1 MASSKTDHSNQNT
14 TDTRKFEIMSKLL
27 IVEDDD
33 ALREQLEI
41 GLMASGYEVCFSATG
56 TDAIPAFEKHQP
68 DLVLLDLMLPGKN
81 GIEICKEIREVS
93 GVPIIMLT
101 ARTDDTDMIR
111 GLEAGADD
119 YVTKPYKTEVLV
131 SRIRAR
137 LRPIKSKSTA
147 HPIVTI
153 GPVEMDTLSHEVRK
167 GDQKISLTPLEFKLL
182 LTLASHPNEVFTRE
196 MLLEQVW
203 EYTYKADTRL
213 VNVHVQRLRSKIE
226 DDPENPRLVLTVRGW
241 GYKAGPE

>member
-1 MASSKTDHSNQNT
+1 MFK
-14 TDTRKFEIMSKLL
+14 IL

-41 GLMASGYEVCFSATG
+41 GLMASGFEVCYAATG
-56 TDAIPAFEKHQP
+56 LEAVPAFEKNKP
-68 DLVLLDLMLPGKN
+68 DLILLDLMLPGKN
-81 GIEICKEIREVS
+81 GIEICSEIRRNS

-101 ARTDDTDMIR
+101 ARTDDADMIR

-119 YVTKPYKTEVLV
+119 YVTKPYKIEVLV
-131 SRIRAR
+131 SRIKAR
-137 LRPIKSKSTA
+137 LRPLKEVSNPIIK
-147 HPIVTI
+147 I

-167 GDQKISLTPLEFKLL
+167 GDKKIALTPLEFKLL
-182 LTLASHPNEVFTRE
+182 LTLASHPNEVFSRE

-226 DDPENPRLVLTVRGW
+226 DDQEDPKLVLTVRGW

>member
-1 MASSKTDHSNQNT
+1 MYK
-14 TDTRKFEIMSKLL
+14 IL

-41 GLMASGYEVCFSATG
+41 GLNSSGFDVCFAATG
-56 TDAIPAFEKHQP
+56 LEAIPAFEKNKP
-68 DLVLLDLMLPGKN
+68 DLILLDLMLPGKN
-81 GIEICKEIREVS
+81 GIEICTEIRRTS

-101 ARTDDTDMIR
+101 ARTDDQDMIR

-119 YVTKPYKTEVLV
+119 YVTKPYKIEILV
-131 SRIRAR
+131 SRIKAR
-137 LRPIKSKSTA
+137 LRPIKDVQHTIIK
-147 HPIVTI
+147 I

-167 GDQKISLTPLEFKLL
+167 GDKKIALTPLEFKLL
-182 LTLASHPNEVFTRE
+182 LTLASHPNEVFSRE

-226 DDPENPRLVLTVRGW
+226 EDQEDPKLVLTVRGW

>member
-1 MASSKTDHSNQNT
+1 MFK
-14 TDTRKFEIMSKLL
+14 IL

-41 GLMASGYEVCFSATG
+41 GLMASGFEVCHASTG
-56 TDAIPAFEKHQP
+56 LEAVPAFEREKP
-68 DLVLLDLMLPGKN
+68 DLILLDLMLPGKN
-81 GIEICKEIREVS
+81 GIEICSEIRRNS

-101 ARTDDTDMIR
+101 ARTEDSDMIR

-119 YVTKPYKTEVLV
+119 YVTKPYKIEVLV
-131 SRIRAR
+131 SRIKAR
-137 LRPIKSKSTA
+137 LRPLKEVLN
-147 HPIVTI
+147 PIVKI
-153 GPVEMDTLSHEVRK
+153 GPIELDTLSHEVRK
-167 GDQKISLTPLEFKLL
+167 GDKKIALTPLEFKLL
-182 LTLASHPNEVFTRE
+182 VTLATHPNEVFSRE

-226 DDPENPRLVLTVRGW
+226 DDQEDPKLVLTVRGW

>member
-1 MASSKTDHSNQNT
+1 
-14 TDTRKFEIMSKLL
+14 MSKLL

-41 GLMASGYEVCFSATG
+41 GLQAQGFEIVVAATG
-56 TDAIPAFEKHQP
+56 TDAIPAFEMHKP
-68 DLVLLDLMLPGKN
+68 DLILLDLMLPGKN
-81 GIEICKEIREVS
+81 GIEICSEIRKTS
-93 GVPIIMLT
+93 GVPIIILT
-101 ARTDDTDMIR
+101 ARTEDSDMIR

-119 YVTKPYKTEVLV
+119 YITKPYNFDILLLK
-131 SRIRAR
+131 IKAR
-137 LRPIKSKSTA
+137 LRPLEGTISE
-147 HPIVTI
+147 HPIIKI

-167 GDQKISLTPLEFKLL
+167 GEKKISLTPLEFKLL
-182 LTLASHPNEVFTRE
+182 LTLASKPNEVFTRE
-196 MLLEQVW
+196 ALLEQVW

-226 DDPENPRLVLTVRGW
+226 DDQENPRLVLTVRGW

>member
-1 MASSKTDHSNQNT
+1 MFK
-14 TDTRKFEIMSKLL
+14 IL

-33 ALREQLEI
+33 ALRETLEI
-41 GLMASGYEVCFSATG
+41 GLRSNGFDVCQSATG
-56 TDAIPAFEKHQP
+56 TDAIPVFEKHKP

-81 GIEICKEIREVS
+81 GIDICHELRQTS

-101 ARTDDTDMIR
+101 ARTDDNDMIR

-119 YVTKPYKTEVLV
+119 YVTKPYKIEVLV
-131 SRIRAR
+131 SRIKAR
-137 LRPIKSKSTA
+137 LRPIKQVQHTIIKLG
-147 HPIVTI
+147 PIEI
-153 GPVEMDTLSHEVRK
+153 DTLSHEVLRNGK
-167 GDQKISLTPLEFKLL
+167 RVSLTPLEFKLL
-182 LTLASHPNEVFTRE
+182 LTLASHPNEVFSRE

-226 DDPENPRLVLTVRGW
+226 EDQEDPKLVLTVRGW

>member
-1 MASSKTDHSNQNT
+1 MY
-14 TDTRKFEIMSKLL
+14 KLL

-41 GLMASGYEVCFSATG
+41 GLTASGFEVCFAATG
-56 TDAIPAFEKHQP
+56 LEAIPAFEKNKP
-68 DLVLLDLMLPGKN
+68 DLILLDLMLPGKN
-81 GIEICKEIREVS
+81 GIEICTEIRRTS

-101 ARTDDTDMIR
+101 ARTDDQDMIR

-119 YVTKPYKTEVLV
+119 YVTKPYKIEILV
-131 SRIRAR
+131 SRIKAR
-137 LRPIKSKSTA
+137 LRPIKDSQHTIIK
-147 HPIVTI
+147 I
-153 GPVEMDTLSHEVRK
+153 GPVEIDTLSHETRK
-167 GDQKISLTPLEFKLL
+167 GDKKIALTPLEFKLL
-182 LTLASHPNEVFTRE
+182 LTLASHPNEVFSRE

-226 DDPENPRLVLTVRGW
+226 EDQEDPKLVLTVRGW

>member
-1 MASSKTDHSNQNT
+1 MFK
-14 TDTRKFEIMSKLL
+14 IL

-33 ALREQLEI
+33 ALRETLEI
-41 GLMASGYEVCFSATG
+41 GLRSNGFDVCQSATG
-56 TDAIPAFEKHQP
+56 TDAIPVFEKHKP

-81 GIEICKEIREVS
+81 GIEICNELRQTS

-101 ARTDDTDMIR
+101 ARTDDNDMIR

-119 YVTKPYKTEVLV
+119 YVTKPYKIEVLV
-131 SRIRAR
+131 SRIKAR
-137 LRPIKSKSTA
+137 LRPIKQVQHTIIKLG
-147 HPIVTI
+147 PIEI
-153 GPVEMDTLSHEVRK
+153 DTLSHEVLRNGK
-167 GDQKISLTPLEFKLL
+167 RVSLTPLEFKLL
-182 LTLASHPNEVFTRE
+182 LTLASHPNEVFSRE

-226 DDPENPRLVLTVRGW
+226 EDQEDPKLVLTVRGW

>member
-1 MASSKTDHSNQNT
+1 MY
-14 TDTRKFEIMSKLL
+14 KLL

-41 GLMASGYEVCFSATG
+41 GLTASGFEVCFAATG
-56 TDAIPAFEKHQP
+56 LEAIPAFEKNKP
-68 DLVLLDLMLPGKN
+68 DLILLDLMLPGKN
-81 GIEICKEIREVS
+81 GIEICTEIRRNS

-101 ARTDDTDMIR
+101 ARTDDQDMIR

-119 YVTKPYKTEVLV
+119 YVTKPYKIEILV
-131 SRIRAR
+131 SRIKAR
-137 LRPIKSKSTA
+137 LRPIKDSQHTIIK
-147 HPIVTI
+147 I
-153 GPVEMDTLSHEVRK
+153 GPVEIDTLSHEIRK
-167 GDQKISLTPLEFKLL
+167 GDKKIALTPLEFKLL
-182 LTLASHPNEVFTRE
+182 LTLASHPNEVFSRE

-226 DDPENPRLVLTVRGW
+226 EDQEDPKLVLTVRGW

>member
-1 MASSKTDHSNQNT
+1 MFK
-14 TDTRKFEIMSKLL
+14 IL

-41 GLMASGYEVCFSATG
+41 GLMASGFEVCYAATG
-56 TDAIPAFEKHQP
+56 LEAVPAFEKHKP
-68 DLVLLDLMLPGKN
+68 DLILLDLMLPGKN
-81 GIEICKEIREVS
+81 GIEICSEIRRSS

-101 ARTDDTDMIR
+101 ARTDDSDMIR

-119 YVTKPYKTEVLV
+119 YVTKPYKIEVLV
-131 SRIRAR
+131 SRIKAR
-137 LRPIKSKSTA
+137 LRPPKEVL
-147 HPIVTI
+147 HPIIKI
-153 GPVEMDTLSHEVRK
+153 GSVEMDTLSHEVRK
-167 GDQKISLTPLEFKLL
+167 GDKKIALTPLEFKLL
-182 LTLASHPNEVFTRE
+182 LTLASHPNEVFSRE

-226 DDPENPRLVLTVRGW
+226 DDQEDPKLVLTVRGW

>member
-1 MASSKTDHSNQNT
+1 
-14 TDTRKFEIMSKLL
+14 MSKIL

-33 ALREQLEI
+33 ALRETLEI
-41 GLMASGYEVCFSATG
+41 GLRSNGFDVCQAANG
-56 TDAIPAFEKHQP
+56 LEAVPVFEKHKP

-81 GIEICKEIREVS
+81 GIEICQEIRRSS

-101 ARTDDTDMIR
+101 ARTDDIDMIR

-119 YVTKPYKTEVLV
+119 YVTKPYKIEVLV
-131 SRIRAR
+131 SRIKAR
-137 LRPIKSKSTA
+137 LRPIKQVQ
-147 HPIVTI
+147 HTI
-153 GPVEMDTLSHEVRK
+153 IKLGPVELDTLSHEVLK
-167 GDQKISLTPLEFKLL
+167 HGKKVSLTPLEYKLL
-182 LTLASHPNEVFTRE
+182 LTLASHPNEVFSRE

-226 DDPENPRLVLTVRGW
+226 EDQEDPKLVITVRGW